1 MIVSPNLRWN
11 HILFYTWKSMLYF
24 LLLSIAVYVLHV
36 SLGANKAF
44 TVPFNAVATL
54 STALAIFLGF
64 NNNSS
69 YDRWWEARKIWGLLV
84 NYSRVWAREV
94 LTLAQEENGAA
105 DSEALRTWKR
115 KMLDR
120 HLAFTHAL
128 RVFLRKPNGYNANDN
143 EVIETNNTYSDIK
156 KFISIEECDIV
167 LSKRNPPNQ
176 LLLHQGEDLREAYER
191 GWLSDYR
198 FVKLQETLSEFNN
211 HQGMCERIKNTPFP
225 RPYSYFSRVFVYLHG
240 TLVPFAFIEQLGVL
254 NIPLALIINFIFL
267 MLDVVGERLADP
279 FENRLED
286 TPLTSICL
294 TIEENVKEMAGVG
307 ELPVMP
313 KPVHGVVF

>member
-1 MIVSPNLRWN
+1 MIVSRSLKWSF
-11 HILFYTWKSMLYF
+11 ILFYTWKSMLYF
-24 LLLSIAVYVLHV
+24 FVLSVIVYALHV
-36 SLGANKAF
+36 SLGPNKSF
-44 TVPFNAVATL
+44 TVPFNALATL

-84 NYSRVWAREV
+84 NYSRAWAREV
-94 LTLAQEENGAA
+94 LTLAQEENGED
-105 DSEALRTWKR
+105 DSEPLRQWKR

-128 RVFLRKPNGYNANDN
+128 RVFLRQRNGYNANDN
-143 EVIETNNTYSDIK
+143 EAIETNNTYADIK
-156 KFISIEECDIV
+156 KFLTAEEYERV
-167 LSKRNPPNQ
+167 LSARNPPNQ
-176 LLLHQGEDLREAYER
+176 LLLDQGEDLREAYQR

-198 FVKLQETLSEFNN
+198 YVKLQETLSEFNN

-225 RPYSYFSRVFVYLHG
+225 RPYSYFSRMFVYMHG
-240 TLVPFAFIEQLGVL
+240 TLAPFAFIEDLGVL
-254 NIPLALIINFIFL
+254 NIPLSLIVNFIFL
-267 MLDVVGERLADP
+267 MLDVVGERLSDP

-294 TIEENVKEMAGVG
+294 TIEENVKEMAGIPD
-307 ELPVMP
+307 LPVKP